1 MPICNKTPEK
11 ILKIFYQFGIF
22 VTKAMF

>member
-1 MPICNKTPEK
+1 MPICNKTPKK